1 MSAISQDESDKHFAS
16 TSRLPSSF
24 PFEVKDFPTMT
35 STYETDPSFD
45 AENPSF
51 DNPEVRKAMG
61 QDDPGMKA
69 FAAYQDGEQPAEEL
83 VARSYAE
90 DASYKS
96 MTDKT
101 FDDDV
106 SKAQSKELE
115 SPASPSLQAINI
127 ANIICY
133 IANVSI
139 VFIIGS
145 TNISDIPTNAEIS
158 AKYPT
163 LLTPSGYAFS
173 IWGVVFL
180 AQLIWAVA
188 QLLPAYRA
196 CDLVINGVG
205 WNYVWICIAQIAWTG
220 FFAQEYILNS
230 MIAMIFILIPLMI
243 VLFRFRNHMTND
255 NQSYFLLKLPFET
268 HAAWIM
274 AASLVNFSILLV
286 DMGWFSKNFQVV
298 VAVLSILLLAGAG
311 FFFTMQEQYAVP
323 CVIGWATLAIAIK
336 LSDPYN
342 ISMVER
348 FPSAAI
354 SGLEFAAGG
363 LAAFLWLFVL
373 TKIYI
378 LDAREA
384 SSNQETLLNDAS
396 PAEED
401 DYVKL

>member
-1 MSAISQDESDKHFAS
+1 MA
-16 TSRLPSSF
+16 
-24 PFEVKDFPTMT
+24 

-51 DNPEVRKAMG
+51 DNPEARKANG
-61 QDDPGMKA
+61 QEDPAVKA
-69 FAAYQDGEQPAEEL
+69 YAAYQDGEQPAEL
-83 VARSYAE
+83 NARSYAE
-90 DASYKS
+90 DSSYKS
-96 MTDKT
+96 MNDKS
-101 FDDDV
+101 FDGDV
-106 SKAQSKELE
+106 SKTQSKELE
-115 SPASPSLQAINI
+115 APPSPSLQAINI

-133 IANVSI
+133 LANLSV

-173 IWGVVFL
+173 IWGVIFL

-205 WNYVWICIAQIAWTG
+205 WNYVWICIAQIVWTG

-230 MIAMIFILIPLMI
+230 MIAMIFILIPMMI
-243 VLFRFRNHMTND
+243 VLFRLKNHMAD
-255 NQSYFLLKLPFET
+255 DHQSYFLLKFPFET

-274 AASLVNFSILLV
+274 AASLINFSMLLV
-286 DMGWFSKNFQVV
+286 DMGWFSKNFQIL
-298 VAVLSILLLAGAG
+298 VAAFSILLLAGAG
-311 FFFTMQEQYAVP
+311 FFFAMREQYAVP

-336 LSDPYN
+336 LSDPFN
-342 ISMVER
+342 ITMVER
-348 FPSAAI
+348 FPSGAV

-378 LDAREA
+378 LDARDTTQN
-384 SSNQETLLNDAS
+384 SLNDAS

>member
-1 MSAISQDESDKHFAS
+1 
-16 TSRLPSSF
+16 
-24 PFEVKDFPTMT
+24 
-35 STYETDPSFD
+35 
-45 AENPSF
+45 
-51 DNPEVRKAMG
+51 MG
-61 QDDPGMKA
+61 QEDPAVKA
-69 FAAYQDGEQPAEEL
+69 FAAYQDGEQPSEL

-96 MTDKT
+96 MTDKS
-101 FDDDV
+101 FDDDL
-106 SKAQSKELE
+106 SKTQSKDLE
-115 SPASPSLQAINI
+115 GPASPSLQAINI
-127 ANIICY
+127 ANIICF

-163 LLTPSGYAFS
+163 LITPSGYAFS
-173 IWGVVFL
+173 IWGVIFL
-180 AQLIWAVA
+180 AQFVWAVA
-188 QLLPAYRA
+188 QLLPSYRA

-205 WNYVWICIAQIAWTG
+205 WNYVWICIAQIVWTG

-230 MIAMIFILIPLMI
+230 MIAMVFILIPLMI
-243 VLFRFRNHMTND
+243 VLFRLRNHMTD
-255 NQSYFLLKLPFET
+255 DKQSYFLLKFPFET

-274 AASLVNFSILLV
+274 AASLVNFSVMLSE
-286 DMGWFSKNFQVV
+286 MGWFSKNFEVL
-298 VAVLSILLLAGAG
+298 VAILSILLLAGAG
-311 FFFTMQEQYAVP
+311 FFFAMREQYAVP

-336 LSDPYN
+336 LSDPFN
-342 ISMVER
+342 ITMVER
-348 FPSAAI
+348 FPSSAV

-378 LDAREA
+378 LDARD
-384 SSNQETLLNDAS
+384 SNQSSLNDAS
-396 PAEED
+396 PATEED